1 MAEQVLSEQDIQ
13 AGLASL
19 HADWTGATDQLSR
32 SIEFADF
39 LTAVAFVNQ
48 LAPRCEELDH
58 HPDLS
63 LRWRWVD
70 VALST
75 HSAGGVTQKDL
86 DLAGIVDEVAST
98 FPLAS

>member
-1 MAEQVLSEQDIQ
+1 MSREPLAQDAID

-19 HADWTGATDQLSR
+19 HPGWSGTTEQLAR

-39 LTAVAFVNQ
+39 STAVQFVNA
-48 LAPRCEELDH
+48 LAPICEELDH
-58 HPDLS
+58 HPDLT

-75 HSAGGVTQKDL
+75 HSAGGVTDMDL
-86 DLAGIVDEVAST
+86 RLAGSVDEVA
-98 FPLAS
+98 ASLPQIA